1 MDSTSDLIYKQF
13 KDVEKDDFQYIYRG
27 DVTPKLIMNVLDFA
41 KSNLAKA
48 EDTKKLKNR
57 IYYIMGESLQNIAR
71 HQVANDTDSA
81 DNSAVVVIH
90 KKKNKYYIV
99 TGNLMPRAEE
109 DILKDKLDHINSL
122 TPEELNDFCRDIR
135 LTTGFTEKS
144 GASLGL
150 IEMAKKSGNKLQYS
164 MAPVDDTK
172 TYFYL
177 STEVLTQTECV
188 ESDYEFSLPD
198 IIDTHNFLKNNEIIL
213 SFKGDFNQDNLLSL
227 LSILNNGMNASPVRI
242 KLFSIMVELLQ
253 NIVKHADNI
262 TDDTSW
268 KAGVFYICEQD
279 NCFTLL
285 ASNYI
290 KHELTDDLKNRFD
303 RINTM
308 NSEQLNEEYKKILFN
323 FDYINPVSTG
333 LGIIDIRRKSG
344 EKVEYSVK
352 KISNEIDFLTVKA
365 IIRKQV

>member
-1 MDSTSDLIYKQF
+1 MDKSFDLIYKQF

-27 DVTPKLIMNVLDFA
+27 DITPKLIMNVLDFA

-71 HQVANDTDSA
+71 HQVANDA
-81 DNSAVVVIH
+81 DNSDNSAIVVIH

-99 TGNLMPRAEE
+99 TGNLMPAKEQ

-122 TPEELNDFCRDIR
+122 SPEELNDFCRDIR

-150 IEMAKKSGNKLQYS
+150 IEMAKKSGNKLVYS
-164 MAPVDDTK
+164 MKPIDDQK

-177 STEVLTQTECV
+177 STEVLTQNETSDC
-188 ESDYEFSLPD
+188 DYEYSLND
-198 IIDTHNFLKNNEIIL
+198 IIETHDFLRGNNITL

-227 LSILNNGMNASPVRI
+227 LSILNNGMNESPVRI

-253 NIVKHADNI
+253 NIVKHADNL
-262 TDDTSW
+262 DADTGW
-268 KAGVFYICEQD
+268 KAGVFYICEQND
-279 NCFTLL
+279 RFRLI
-285 ASNYI
+285 AGNYI
-290 KHELTDDLKNRFD
+290 KRELADDLRKRFD
-303 RINTM
+303 RINGM
-308 NSEQLNEEYKKILFN
+308 NAEELNAEYKSILFN
-323 FDYINPVSTG
+323 FNYINPVSTG

-344 EKVEYSVK
+344 GKVDYSL
-352 KISNEIDFLTVKA
+352 ININNTIDFLTVKVD
-365 IIRKQV
+365 IKKQV

>member
-1 MDSTSDLIYKQF
+1 MDSTSDLIYRQF

-99 TGNLMPRAEE
+99 TGNLMPRSEE
-109 DILKDKLDHINSL
+109 DVLKDKLDHINSL
-122 TPEELNDFCRDIR
+122 SPEELNDFCRDIR

-164 MAPVDDTK
+164 MSPVDDTK

-177 STEVLTQTECV
+177 STEVLTQIDSPQSEY
-188 ESDYEFSLPD
+188 DFSLPD
-198 IIDTHNFLKNNEIIL
+198 IIDAHDFLKKNEIIF

-253 NIVKHADNI
+253 NIVKHADNL
-262 TDDTSW
+262 DSDTTW
-268 KAGVFYICEQD
+268 KAGIFFICEKED
-279 NCFTLL
+279 RFTLI
-285 ASNYI
+285 AGNYI
-290 KHELTDDLKNRFD
+290 LHNLTQDLETRFD
-303 RINTM
+303 RINAM
-308 NSEQLNEEYKKILFN
+308 NPDELNEEYKKILFN

>member
-150 IEMAKKSGNKLQYS
+150 IEMAKKSGNKLLYS
-164 MAPVDDTK
+164 MVPIDDEK

-177 STEVLTQTECV
+177 STEILTENEEV
-188 ESDYEFSLPD
+188 KSDYEYSLD
-198 IIDTHNFLKNNEIIL
+198 DVADTHTFLKANKIIL
-213 SFKGDFNQDNLLSL
+213 SFKGDFNQENLLSL
-227 LSILNNGMNASPVRI
+227 LSILKNGMTESPTRI
-242 KLFSIMVELLQ
+242 KLYGVMVELLQ

-262 TDDTSW
+262 DSNTDW
-268 KAGVFYICEQD
+268 KAGVFYICELND
-279 NCFTLL
+279 RFKLI
-285 ASNYI
+285 AGNYI
-290 KHELTDDLKNRFD
+290 KHVHAINLEQRFN
-303 RINTM
+303 RINGM
-308 NSEQLNEEYKKILFN
+308 NASLLNEEYKKILFN
-323 FDYINPVSTG
+323 FSSNDPVTTG

-344 EKVEYSVK
+344 GKVDYS
-352 KISNEIDFLTVKA
+352 IININNTIDFLTVKVD
-365 IIRKQV
+365 IIKQV